1 MFEVE
6 FYKLENG
13 ERPVISFLN
22 TLDKKMRTKAAM
34 SLQLLEQYGNQLREP
49 QSKYIEDGIFE
60 LRIKFSSDIT
70 RIFYFFFR
78 DNKIILTNGF
88 IKKTQK
94 TPRSELNKA
103 KKYKHDYERR
113 AVNERVTGLYK

>member
-103 KKYKHDYERR
+103 KKYKLDYERR
-113 AVNERVTGLYK
+113 AANERVAGLYK

>member
-34 SLQLLEQYGNQLREP
+34 SLQLLEQYGNPLREP

-103 KKYKHDYERR
+103 KKYKLDYERR
-113 AVNERVTGLYK
+113 AANERVAGLYK